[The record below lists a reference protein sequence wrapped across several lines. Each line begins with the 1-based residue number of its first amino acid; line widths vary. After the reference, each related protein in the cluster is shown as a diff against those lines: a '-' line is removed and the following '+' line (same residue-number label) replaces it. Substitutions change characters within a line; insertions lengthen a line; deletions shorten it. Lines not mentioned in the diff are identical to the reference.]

1 MGILIVLSKTEC
13 LKVIAEGLLSKHIRS
28 NPALMSVSGYLV
40 LERSEERRGI
50 FVSLDKLSASRLQCW
65 QPDPGYQAVGQHST
79 LTLRDIR

>member
-50 FVSLDKLSASRLQCW
+50 FVSLDKLSASRL
-65 QPDPGYQAVGQHST
+65 
-79 LTLRDIR
+79 